1 MAVRRWLPIVL
12 GALLVLVLILG
23 GLVGSCAYLVRRQ
36 VRVMSQSSL
45 GEYDREARGILRR
58 FPGVPIL
65 VEDGPSGP
73 VLSQEA
79 LATRL
84 KRTQTRP
91 LQNLHVLVFS
101 TGENK
106 LVRLSLP
113 FWLLRLA
120 PDGQTSIDV
129 DDADLD
135 KLRLSVDDI
144 DSAGPGPLLVRRTK
158 DAHVLVWTE

>member
-12 GALLVLVLILG
+12 GVLLVLILGLG

-36 VRVMSQSSL
+36 VRVMPQSSL
-45 GEYDREARGILRR
+45 GEYEREAQGVLRR
-58 FPGVPIL
+58 FPGVPVL

-79 LATRL
+79 LAARQ
-84 KRTQTRP
+84 KRTPTRP

-101 TGENK
+101 SAENK

-120 PDGQTSIDV
+120 PDGHTGIDV
-129 DDADLD
+129 DDVDLD

-144 DSAGPGPLLVRRTK
+144 EHAGPGPLLVRRGRE
-158 DAHVLVWTE
+158 AHVLVWTE